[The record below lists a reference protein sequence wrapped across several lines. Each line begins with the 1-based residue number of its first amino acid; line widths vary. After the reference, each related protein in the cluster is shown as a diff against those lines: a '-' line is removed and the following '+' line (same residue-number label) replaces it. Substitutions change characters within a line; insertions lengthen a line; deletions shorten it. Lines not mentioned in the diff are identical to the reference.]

1 MKQPKWFTHPVTMLV
16 LSILALAGSLS
27 LYIYWYVE
35 ASSSLYKIARM
46 LNTDPA
52 QFSKPGTWVVIS
64 VLSILVGVILLGIL
78 TIFVY
83 TIQARRLYRVQR
95 NFINNFTH
103 ELKTPVTS
111 LKLYL
116 ETFQKHELPKEDQQ
130 RYLGYMVADID
141 RLSDNIARILNLAKI
156 ESKTYE
162 DELILCDVYA
172 FTESFLKTNSHV
184 FLDSKITLNNPS
196 GHMLPCRINQS
207 LFGVLLMNLLTN
219 AITYN
224 ESKIPEVEIRFEIHN
239 KKLHIVFT
247 DNGMGMEKRHFK
259 RIFKKFYQIGRSDD
273 MSAKGSGL
281 GLFMTATIARIH
293 NARIKA
299 SSKGLGQG
307 SEFRLIMP
315 FRW

>member
-1 MKQPKWFTHPVTMLV
+1 MNQPKWFTHPVTMLV
-16 LSILALAGSLS
+16 LSIVALAGSLS

-35 ASSSLYKIARM
+35 ASASLHTIARM
-46 LNTDPA
+46 FNTDPA
-52 QFSKPGTWVVIS
+52 QFSKPGTWVVIT
-64 VLSILVGVILLGIL
+64 VLSLLVGVILLGIL

-83 TIQARRLYRVQR
+83 TVQARRLYRVQC

-116 ETFQKHELPKEDQQ
+116 ETFQKHELPPEDKQ
-130 RYLGYMVADID
+130 RYLGYMVADIN

-162 DELILCDVYA
+162 DDLILCDVFA
-172 FTESFLKTNSHV
+172 FIENFLQANTQV
-184 FLDSKITLNNPS
+184 FRDCRIALVNPS

-207 LFGVLLMNLLTN
+207 LFGMLLMNLLTN
-219 AITYN
+219 AIKYN
-224 ESKIPEVEIRFEIHN
+224 ESKRPEVIISFEIHR
-239 KKLHIVFT
+239 KKLHIIFS
-247 DNGMGMEKRHFK
+247 DNGIGLEKRYLK

-281 GLFMTATIARIH
+281 GLFMVANIARIH
-293 NARIKA
+293 RGKIKA
-299 SSKGLGQG
+299 ASKGMGQG
-307 SEFRLIMP
+307 AEFRVILP

>member
-1 MKQPKWFTHPVTMLV
+1 MNQPKWFTHPVTMLV
-16 LSILALAGSLS
+16 LSILALAGSLA

-35 ASSSLYKIARM
+35 ASSSLQSIARM
-46 LNTDPA
+46 LNTDPTK
-52 QFSKPGTWVVIS
+52 FSKPGTWVVIT

-83 TIQARRLYRVQR
+83 TVQARRLYRVQR

-116 ETFQKHELPKEDQQ
+116 ETFQKHELPPDDKQ
-130 RYLGYMVADID
+130 RYLGYMVADIN
-141 RLSDNIARILNLAKI
+141 RLSDNIARILSLARI

-162 DELILCDVYA
+162 NELILCDVFA
-172 FTESFLKTNSHV
+172 FTENYLETNSHV
-184 FLDSKITLNNPS
+184 FRDSRITLDNSS
-196 GHMLPCRINQS
+196 GHMLPCRINQP
-207 LFGVLLMNLLTN
+207 LFGILLMNLLTN
-219 AITYN
+219 AIKYN
-224 ESKIPEVEIRFEIHN
+224 ESKVPEIKISFEIRG

-247 DNGMGMEKRHFK
+247 DNGIGMEKKHLK

-281 GLFMTATIARIH
+281 GLFMVFTIARIH
-293 NARIKA
+293 DARIKA
-299 SSKGLGQG
+299 ISKGLGQG